1 MNLII
6 NYMSNNLN
14 IYQINK
20 IYSKHLERKENKLVK
35 KKNNVNKLNKVK

>member
-14 IYQINK
+14 IYKINQ
-20 IYSKHLERKENKLVK
+20 IYSKHLERKEK
-35 KKNNVNKLNKVK
+35 KEKKTNW